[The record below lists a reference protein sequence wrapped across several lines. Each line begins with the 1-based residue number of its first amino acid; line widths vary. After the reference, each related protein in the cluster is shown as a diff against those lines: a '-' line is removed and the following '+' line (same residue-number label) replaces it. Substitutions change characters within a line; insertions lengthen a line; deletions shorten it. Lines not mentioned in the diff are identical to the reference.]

1 MWLVNKYSR
10 NVNTKN
16 IKCVGAS
23 DGRDAFQG
31 DSNGPILDRERQVL
45 VGLVSWGNSCGDD
58 GYPGVY
64 SRISL

>member
-1 MWLVNKYSR
+1 M
-10 NVNTKN
+10 
-16 IKCVGAS
+16 CVGAS

-31 DSNGPILDRERQVL
+31 DSDGPILDRERQVL